1 MFLKM
6 SKTKSYICWAILSL
20 MIFAGVLSS
29 SAFAGASEREKWG
42 GRYYEPVE
50 VPGEMLAPLLG
61 QKINHLAVFSWLGG
75 AWKPVL
81 SQVDERTP
89 AGQFILTRGPEAN
102 ADLANGLLDPQDLVV
117 FMARDSGEK
126 APEGKIPEGVDR
138 IVSVEL
144 VDPVSGNRSWVYPV
158 SYKTEAPNFHLP
170 PVSDLR
176 ETEEGFFFKF
186 STYVYR
192 ALVNQVGKTKVPTIF
207 INQLQILPEAGGT
220 ADNII
225 DRQKIRGTI
234 RFLGGLIKVPF
245 NESIV
250 NGGVVAY
257 QPGPVRI
264 LTHSTMY
271 PVFPLG
277 VKGPKFFLD
286 SIMADT
292 LTLTTTIVSV
302 PFDPGYLIHDMALF
316 FSTDLTPAA
325 KGMKFYDSVNQQ
337 GYLINGRMDE
347 NEKKFN
353 TGKEDWRLI
362 TGPQG
367 TQIQKTSFDP
377 KFLAKGKSFSTYN
390 DDEGDRHPPEN
401 FPGDIGSAADQLVI
415 KGLSSGAYRI
425 ETFGCIPYNFYRPEG
440 PNFKLLKEI
449 LDIPAYP
456 LVIIVGEKK
465 IGNQGGRPRDIATPQ

>member
-1 MFLKM
+1 M
-6 SKTKSYICWAILSL
+6 SKNKKYVWLVSLFLAIS
-20 MIFAGVLSS
+20 AWVLSG
-29 SAFAGASEREKWG
+29 SAFAGAPEREKWG

-50 VPGEMLAPLLG
+50 IPGEMLAPLLG
-61 QKINHLAVFSWLGG
+61 QKITRLAVFSWQGG
-75 AWKPVL
+75 EWKPVL
-81 SQVDERTP
+81 FQVDERTP

-102 ADLANGLLDPQDLVV
+102 GQLANGLLDAQDLVV

-126 APEGKIPEGVDR
+126 APEGKIPEGADR
-138 IVSVEL
+138 IVAAEL
-144 VDPVSGNRSWVYPV
+144 ADPVSGNRSWVYPV
-158 SYKTEAPNFHLP
+158 SYKTEAPDFHLP

-176 ETEEGFFFKF
+176 EIEEGFFFKF
-186 STYVYR
+186 STYAYR
-192 ALVNQVGKTKVPTIF
+192 ALVNQVGKKKIPTIF
-207 INQLQILPEAGGT
+207 INQLQILTEAGGT

-225 DRQKIRGTI
+225 DRQKIRGSI

-245 NESIV
+245 NEGIV

-257 QPGPVRI
+257 QPGPVRV

-277 VKGPKFFLD
+277 IKGPKFYID

-302 PFDPGYLIHDMALF
+302 PFDPGALIHDMTLS

-337 GYLINGRMDE
+337 GYLIDGRMDE
-347 NEKKFN
+347 SEKKFN
-353 TGKEDWRLI
+353 TAKEDWRLI

-377 KFLAKGKSFSTYN
+377 KFLAKGKSSSPYN
-390 DDEGDRHPPEN
+390 DDEGDPHLPEN
-401 FPGDIGSAADQLVI
+401 FPGDIGAAADQLVI
-415 KGLSSGAYRI
+415 KGLSAGAYRI
-425 ETFGCIPYNFYRPEG
+425 ETFGCIPFDFYRPEG
-440 PNFKLLKEI
+440 LNHKLLKEI
-449 LDIPAYP
+449 LDIPVYP

-465 IGNQGGRPRDIATPQ
+465 TGNLGGRPRDIVTPQ

>member
-1 MFLKM
+1 M
-6 SKTKSYICWAILSL
+6 SKTKKYVWLASLFLAISTW
-20 MIFAGVLSS
+20 VLSGP
-29 SAFAGASEREKWG
+29 AYAGAAEREKWG

-50 VPGEMLAPLLG
+50 VPGEMLTPLLG
-61 QKINHLAVFSWLGG
+61 QKISRLSVFSWQGG
-75 AWKPVL
+75 EWKPVL
-81 SQVDERTP
+81 FQVDERTP

-102 ADLANGLLDPQDLVV
+102 GKLGNGLLDPQDLVV

-126 APEGKIPEGVDR
+126 APAGKIPEGVDR
-138 IVSVEL
+138 MVSAEL
-144 VDPVSGNRSWVYPV
+144 ADPVSGNRSWVYPV
-158 SYKTEAPNFHLP
+158 SYKTEAPDFHLP
-170 PVSDLR
+170 PISDLR
-176 ETEEGFFFKF
+176 EIEEGFFFKF

-192 ALVNQVGKTKVPTIF
+192 ALVNQAGKKKIPTIF

-225 DRQKIRGTI
+225 DRQKIRGSI

-271 PVFPLG
+271 PIFPLG
-277 VKGPKFFLD
+277 IKGPKFYID

-292 LTLTTTIVSV
+292 LTMTTTIVSV
-302 PFDPGYLIHDMALF
+302 PFDPGALIHDMTLS

-337 GYLINGRMDE
+337 GYLIDGRTDE

-353 TGKEDWRLI
+353 TAKEDWRLI

-377 KFLAKGKSFSTYN
+377 KFLAKGKSSSTYN
-390 DDEGDRHPPEN
+390 DDEGDPHPPEN

-415 KGLSSGAYRI
+415 KGLSSGSYRI
-425 ETFGCIPYNFYRPEG
+425 ETFGCIPYDFYRPEG
-440 PNFKLLKEI
+440 IDLKLLKEI

-456 LVIIVGEKK
+456 LGIIVGEKK
-465 IGNQGGRPRDIATPQ
+465 AVNLGGRPRDIATPQ

>member
-1 MFLKM
+1 MDLGKI
-6 SKTKSYICWAILSL
+6 KKSLRRAIFPLAISVW
-20 MIFAGVLSS
+20 VLSGL
-29 SAFAGASEREKWG
+29 AYAGASEREKWG

-61 QKINHLAVFSWLGG
+61 QKINHLAVFSWQGG
-75 AWKPVL
+75 EWKPVL

-89 AGQFILTRGPEAN
+89 TGQFILTRGPESN
-102 ADLANGLLDPQDLVV
+102 GGLSNGLFDPQDLIV

-126 APEGKIPEGVDR
+126 APAGKIPEGVDR
-138 IVSVEL
+138 IVPTEL
-144 VDPVSGNRSWVYPV
+144 ANPVSGRHSWVYPV
-158 SYKTEAPNFHLP
+158 LFKTEAPNFHLP

-176 ETEEGFFFKF
+176 EIEEGFFLKF
-186 STYVYR
+186 TTYVYR
-192 ALVNQVGKTKVPTIF
+192 ALVNERGKAKIPTIF

-225 DRQKIRGTI
+225 DRQKIRGAI

-250 NGGVVAY
+250 SGGVVAY

-264 LTHSTMY
+264 LTHSSMY

-277 VKGPKFFLD
+277 IKGPKFFLD

-292 LTLTTTIVSV
+292 LTLTTTIVAV
-302 PFDPGYLIHDMALF
+302 PFDPGYLIHDMALS

-325 KGMKFYDSVNQQ
+325 KGMRFYDSVNQQ
-337 GYLINGRMDE
+337 GYLIDGRMDE
-347 NEKKFN
+347 NEKKFD

-377 KFLAKGKSFSTYN
+377 KFLAKGKSSSTYN
-390 DDEGDRHPPEN
+390 DDEGDSHPPEN

-415 KGLSSGAYRI
+415 KGLSSGSYRI
-425 ETFGCIPYNFYRPEG
+425 ETFGCIPYDFYRPEG
-440 PNFKLLKEI
+440 PNLKLLKEI

-465 IGNQGGRPRDIATPQ
+465 AGNLGGRPRDVATPQ